1 MVYFL
6 RGMAGVMSV
15 VASSEYPK
23 DRRKRKKMKKF
34 IGIILASA
42 MVLSLAACGST
53 GAAPAAQKS
62 EKAETASASASA
74 PAEAET
80 NQAAADVKI
89 GVILVGDET
98 EGYTAAHMEGI
109 KAAMAANGIPDANV
123 LWKYKVEEN
132 SDCYDAA
139 VDLYASGCR
148 LILANS
154 YGHQTYM
161 DQAAA
166 EFSDATFLSM
176 TGDFAAVSGKPNL
189 KNAFTKVYES
199 RYVAGVVAG
208 LKLQELIDA
217 GELTADKYPNS
228 FDKDGNIKIGYVGAF
243 NYAEVVSG
251 YTAFYLGI
259 KSIVEN
265 VAMEVKYTQSWF
277 DIDKEAATAQAL
289 VANGCVI
296 IGQHAD
302 STGAPAM
309 CEKLSGEGSLC
320 FSVGYNVD
328 MLATAPSVALTSATN
343 NWAIYYTYAFKAFL
357 AGEDIAVDWADG
369 YAADAVAITD
379 LGPACAEGTKEK
391 VDEVI
396 AGIKSGDIHVFDV
409 STFTV
414 EGKNI
419 DSAMIDTSYYD
430 WSTGSPVLVYE
441 GPEVEAVQDGYF
453 SESTI
458 RSAPYFALRI
468 DGITEDAD

>member
-1 MVYFL
+1 
-6 RGMAGVMSV
+6 
-15 VASSEYPK
+15 
-23 DRRKRKKMKKF
+23 MKKI
-34 IGIILASA
+34 IGIILAAA
-42 MVLSLAACGST
+42 MVMSLAACGSS
-53 GAAPAAQKS
+53 GSSAAPAQKSEAAAPAAEQKS
-62 EKAETASASASA
+62 EAAQAQSEAKA
-74 PAEAET
+74 PASDA
-80 NQAAADVKI
+80 KI

-98 EGYTAAHMEGI
+98 EGYTAAHMDGI
-109 KAAMAANGIPDANV
+109 KAAMKANNIPDENV

-148 LILANS
+148 LIIANS

-161 DQAAA
+161 DQAAG
-166 EFSDATFLSM
+166 EFADAVFLSM

-217 GELTADKYPNS
+217 GELTKDKYPNA

-328 MLATAPSVALTSATN
+328 MLATAPTVALTSATN
-343 NWAIYYTYAFKAFL
+343 NWAVYYTYAFEAFL
-357 AGEDIAVDWADG
+357 KGEEIATDWADG

-379 LGPACAEGTKEK
+379 LGPGCAEGTKEK
-391 VDEVI
+391 VEEVI
-396 AGIKSGDIHVFDV
+396 AGIKSGDINVFDV

-414 EGKNI
+414 DGKNI
-419 DSAMIDTSYYD
+419 DSAPIDTSYYD

-468 DGITEDAD
+468 DGITEDAE